1 MSKEFNLSSLEIVRT
16 RGLDSFF
23 LFRCDISSHEVDANT
38 KCNRIQFFLVK
49 LLVDHVNFIFMSCN
63 CFCRI
68 LYDAVEQEVVCNY
81 KVIKSFDLKF
91 NRRKGVSYMKK
102 GLSVVLGTVIALTL
116 SACGNGAATDNKST
130 QTTQPAQTAA
140 AVKKY
145 TFGTDATYPPF
156 EFQKDGKYIGI
167 DIDLINA
174 IAKEE
179 GFEVELK
186 PMNFKG
192 IIPAITSKQLDGA
205 IAGISI
211 TDERKQV
218 VGLSDPYYKAGLSL
232 IVREDNTTIKTPE
245 DLKGKVIAIKK
256 GTSGAKLADEY
267 GKTYGATV
275 KYFDDS
281 PAMYQEV
288 ANKNADVTL
297 EDFPV
302 ISYKIAVDPNS
313 KLKIVGDRLNG
324 DNYGIA
330 VSKDNEELMKKINDG
345 IKKVK
350 ANGKYDEII
359 STYMGK
365 STK

>member
-1 MSKEFNLSSLEIVRT
+1 
-16 RGLDSFF
+16 
-23 LFRCDISSHEVDANT
+23 
-38 KCNRIQFFLVK
+38 
-49 LLVDHVNFIFMSCN
+49 
-63 CFCRI
+63 
-68 LYDAVEQEVVCNY
+68 
-81 KVIKSFDLKF
+81 
-91 NRRKGVSYMKK
+91 MKK
-102 GLSVVLGTVIALTL
+102 VGSVVLATIIALSL
-116 SACGNGAATDNKST
+116 SACGNGATTASKSAET
-130 QTTQPAQTAA
+130 AQPVQTTAA
-140 AVKKY
+140 AKKY

-156 EFQKDGKYIGI
+156 EFQKDGKYTGI

-186 PMNFKG
+186 PMDFKG
-192 IIPAITSKQLDGA
+192 IIPAITAKQLDGA

-218 VGLSDPYYKAGLSL
+218 VSLSDPYYKAGLSL

-267 GKTYGATV
+267 GKKYGATV

-281 PAMYQEV
+281 PSMYQEV

-324 DNYGIA
+324 DFYGIA
-330 VSKDNEELMKKINDG
+330 VSKDNAELMKKINDG
-345 IKKVK
+345 LKKLK
-350 ANGKYDEII
+350 DNGKYDQII
-359 STYMGK
+359 STYMGTSAK
-365 STK
+365 

>member
-1 MSKEFNLSSLEIVRT
+1 MESNYSRTSVSKTN
-16 RGLDSFF
+16 
-23 LFRCDISSHEVDANT
+23 
-38 KCNRIQFFLVK
+38 K
-49 LLVDHVNFIFMSCN
+49 
-63 CFCRI
+63 
-68 LYDAVEQEVVCNY
+68 
-81 KVIKSFDLKF
+81 
-91 NRRKGVSYMKK
+91 RKWGYCMKK
-102 GLSVVLGTVIALTL
+102 VGLLLFSAVIAFSL
-116 SACGNGAATDNKST
+116 SACGNGESSTNKSAET
-130 QTTQPAQTAA
+130 AQPAKNTET
-140 AVKKY
+140 VKKY

-174 IAKEE
+174 IAEEE

-186 PMNFKG
+186 PMDFKG
-192 IIPAITSKQLDGA
+192 IIPAITAKQMDGA

-211 TDERKQV
+211 TDQRKQV
-218 VGLSDPYYKAGLSL
+218 VSFSEPYYKAGLSL
-232 IVREDNTTIKTPE
+232 IVREDDTTIKGPE

-256 GTSGAKLADEY
+256 GTSGAKLADELA
-267 GKTYGATV
+267 KKYGATV

-324 DNYGIA
+324 DFYGIA
-330 VSKDNEELMKKINDG
+330 VSKDNEELLQIINNGLKKLIE
-345 IKKVK
+345 
-350 ANGKYDEII
+350 NGKFDQIVN
-359 STYMGK
+359 TYTGTAAK
-365 STK
+365 

>member
-1 MSKEFNLSSLEIVRT
+1 
-16 RGLDSFF
+16 
-23 LFRCDISSHEVDANT
+23 
-38 KCNRIQFFLVK
+38 
-49 LLVDHVNFIFMSCN
+49 
-63 CFCRI
+63 
-68 LYDAVEQEVVCNY
+68 
-81 KVIKSFDLKF
+81 
-91 NRRKGVSYMKK
+91 MKK

-116 SACGNGAATDNKST
+116 SACGNGATTDNKST

-156 EFQKDGKYIGI
+156 EYQKDGKYIGI

-218 VGLSDPYYKAGLSL
+218 VGLSDPYYQAGLSL

-256 GTSGAKLADEY
+256 GTAGAKLADEY
-267 GKTYGATV
+267 GKKYGATV

-288 ANKNADVTL
+288 ANKNADVTI

-330 VSKDNEELMKKINDG
+330 VSKENEELMKKINDG
-345 IKKVK
+345 LKKVK